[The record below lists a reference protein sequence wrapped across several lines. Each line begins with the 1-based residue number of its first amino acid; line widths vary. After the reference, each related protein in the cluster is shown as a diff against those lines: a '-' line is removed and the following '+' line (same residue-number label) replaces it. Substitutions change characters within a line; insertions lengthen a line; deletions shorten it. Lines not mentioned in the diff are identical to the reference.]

1 MVILIQCGDP
11 QPCAIGTYSTNGKK
25 YLGDGACKPCT
36 AGAGS
41 YCLSGSTASGGT
53 PCPTGFY
60 CIGGSNDKQVCPSH
74 SNSASG
80 MSVETDCICN
90 AGSTGPDGSC
100 DECVAGKYKIASGD
114 AACTNCSAGRYST
127 VVGAVS
133 EWQCQPCT
141 AGAYCTSGS
150 DKMQACG
157 ASAGRYC
164 PLGSTASEGT
174 PCPAGFYCTGGSNDK
189 QACGAGKYSA
199 GGASEC
205 SQCESGPDGKSCM
218 DSVQKEERSE
228 DIAVSSNSNGNTCG
242 KETAQVIYCMMLYM
256 FYNM

>member
-1 MVILIQCGDP
+1 
-11 QPCAIGTYSTNGKK
+11 
-25 YLGDGACKPCT
+25 
-36 AGAGS
+36 
-41 YCLSGSTASGGT
+41 
-53 PCPTGFY
+53 
-60 CIGGSNDKQVCPSH
+60 
-74 SNSASG
+74 

-114 AACTNCSAGRYST
+114 AACTNCSAGQYST

-164 PLGSTASEGT
+164 PQVLLR
-174 PCPAGFYCTGGSNDK
+174 
-189 QACGAGKYSA
+189 
-199 GGASEC
+199 
-205 SQCESGPDGKSCM
+205 
-218 DSVQKEERSE
+218 QKEHRAQLVFTALVGPTTSKRVAQGSIQQEVQAS
-228 DIAVSSNSNGNTCG
+228 AHSVSQALTVNP
-242 KETAQVIYCMMLYM
+242 VW
-256 FYNM
+256 